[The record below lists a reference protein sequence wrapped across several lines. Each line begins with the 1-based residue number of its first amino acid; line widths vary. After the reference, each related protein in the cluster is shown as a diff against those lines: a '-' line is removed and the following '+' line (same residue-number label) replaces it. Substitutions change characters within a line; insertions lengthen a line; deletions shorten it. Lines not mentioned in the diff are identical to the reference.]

1 MKFCHVSESSNINQ
15 TSGVIVMFV
24 SVPFSHSNPQPEK
37 NDFCA
42 DVDYRL
48 AFHRITRQS
57 ANIRKQQFL
66 VSLTWGAVCSFEP
79 ESSYLLSDSYYFDAF
94 GCFCSLFHP
103 QALFISCFSVAPDR
117 QRLSASRVLSPT
129 GITAAV
135 PSMVQPSFSGMGLF

>member
-1 MKFCHVSESSNINQ
+1 
-15 TSGVIVMFV
+15 MFV

-42 DVDYRL
+42 DSDYRL

-57 ANIRKQQFL
+57 ANARKQQFL

-79 ESSYLLSDSYYFDAF
+79 ESSLLDSR
-94 GCFCSLFHP
+94 SLI
-103 QALFISCFSVAPDR
+103 ISCFSVAPDR
-117 QRLSASRVLSPT
+117 QRLSAPRVASPT

-135 PSMVQPSFSGMGLF
+135 PSMVQPSFSVMGLF